1 MVPLKILFLPN
12 WLWHIA
18 IVNFILLLKVAK
30 SIQVSVFLTRFDAK
44 ASLAALSRI
53 AQYSLNFAV
62 ANQFLEGFLI
72 LKLIYT

>member
-1 MVPLKILFLPN
+1 MEQRDTATN

-30 SIQVSVFLTRFDAK
+30 SIQVFVFLTRFDAK
-44 ASLAALSRI
+44 ASLATLSRI

-62 ANQFLEGFLI
+62 ANQFLEVPS
-72 LKLIYT
+72 